1 MKIEVIIPIDIQ
13 HIVLCFLVCRIYFC
27 GRDST
32 RSLSLPISLSLSP
45 SLSYYL
51 SLSLA
56 ISVIPACAEAWKIR
70 VQCQLQANDSTES
83 YVGATRRMINENSR
97 IHIHA
102 HTQALTRTQSAKSAR
117 SRL

>member
-27 GRDST
+27 GRAST
-32 RSLSLPISLSLSP
+32 LSLPL

-51 SLSLA
+51 SLSLG

-97 IHIHA
+97 IHTQA
-102 HTQALTRTQSAKSAR
+102 HTHALTRTQSAKSAR

>member
-32 RSLSLPISLSLSP
+32 RSLSLSLSLFLYLP
-45 SLSYYL
+45 LSRT
-51 SLSLA
+51 

-97 IHIHA
+97 IHTQA

>member
-32 RSLSLPISLSLSP
+32 RSLSPSL